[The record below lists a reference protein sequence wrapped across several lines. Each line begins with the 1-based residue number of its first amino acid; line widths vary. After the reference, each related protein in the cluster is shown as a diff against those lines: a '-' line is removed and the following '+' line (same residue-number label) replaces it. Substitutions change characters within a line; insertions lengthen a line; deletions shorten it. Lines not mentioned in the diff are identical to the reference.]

1 MIIKPSASLRNKYT
15 EISKLCHK
23 TNEPIF
29 ITKNGEGDLV
39 LMSIEKYEK
48 MLDEIKLV
56 PELIKAEKRIS
67 EGEYYSIDEF
77 KSKADKLLNTK
88 VAEESVKYEV

>member
-67 EGEYYSIDEF
+67 ESEYYSIEEF
-77 KSKADKLLNTK
+77 KSKADKLLNSK

>member
-56 PELIKAEKRIS
+56 PELIKAEKRIN

-77 KSKADKLLNTK
+77 KNKADKLLNSK
-88 VAEESVKYEV
+88 VAEESEKYEV

>member
-56 PELIKAEKRIS
+56 PELLKAEKRIS
-67 EGEYYSIDEF
+67 EGDYYSIEEF
-77 KSKADKLLNTK
+77 KSKADKLLNSK

>member
-15 EISKLCHK
+15 EISLLCHK

-56 PELIKAEKRIS
+56 PELIKAEKRIK
-67 EGEYYSIDEF
+67 EGDFYSIDEF
-77 KSKADKLLNTK
+77 KKKADKLLKTDYPNLLK
-88 VAEESVKYEV
+88 